1 MEGKIME
8 ERSKESSN
16 LETKSSRGWVMKIKS
31 MNINLDKLY
40 VQRVK
45 WRPHSKIALC
55 GVFVC

>member
-1 MEGKIME
+1 ME